1 MSEDA
6 KRVETQVA
14 VRWSIPT
21 MAALELSDVSKSF
34 AHGRKRTQ
42 ILRDISLSVADGEF
56 ISLVGRS
63 GCGKTTLL
71 RIFGGFVRPDA
82 GTVLADSAPV
92 SGPGSDRGMLFQHPM
107 LFPWLTVLD
116 NALFGPRAAGTM
128 TTETRARALE
138 LLQIVGLAGYEL
150 HYPKQLSGGMMHR
163 AAFARA
169 MMTEPK
175 ILLMDEPFGALDAL
189 TRAGM
194 QQFLLDLWERRR
206 FTVVL
211 VTHDVEEAVLLSDRV
226 AVMAANPGEVVETIA
241 IPLPR
246 PRNYE
251 MSETVE
257 FVDLKRRVRRAVER
271 ARGGAAAVGMRANMS
286 AV

>member
-1 MSEDA
+1 
-6 KRVETQVA
+6 
-14 VRWSIPT
+14 
-21 MAALELSDVSKSF
+21 MAALELSNISKSF
-34 AHGRKRTQ
+34 VHGRSRTQ
-42 ILRDISLSVADGEF
+42 ILRNISLSVADGEF

-71 RIFGGFVRPDA
+71 RIFGGFVRPDT
-82 GTVLADSAPV
+82 GSVLADSVPV
-92 SGPGSDRGMLFQHPM
+92 SRPGSDRGMLFQHPM

-116 NALFGPRAAGTM
+116 NALFGPRATGRLTA
-128 TTETRARALE
+128 ETRDRAVE
-138 LLQIVGLAGYEL
+138 LLQIVGLAGFER

-169 MMTEPK
+169 MMSEPGV
-175 ILLMDEPFGALDAL
+175 LLMDEPFGALDAL

-194 QQFLLDLWERRR
+194 QQFLLELWERRR

-226 AVMAANPGEVVETIA
+226 AVMSSNPGEFVEMIE

-246 PRNYE
+246 PRRYE
-251 MSETVE
+251 TSETVE
-257 FVDLKRRVRRAVER
+257 FVDLKRRVRRAVEQ
-271 ARGGAAAVGMRANMS
+271 ARGGAAAVGLS
-286 AV
+286 ATESAL

>member
-1 MSEDA
+1 
-6 KRVETQVA
+6 
-14 VRWSIPT
+14 
-21 MAALELSDVSKSF
+21 MAALELANISKSF
-34 AHGRKRTQ
+34 VHGRSTMPT
-42 ILRDISLSVADGEF
+42 LRDINLRVEDGEF

-71 RIFGGFVRPDA
+71 RIFGGFVRPDSGA
-82 GTVLADSAPV
+82 VLVASSPV
-92 SGPGSDRGMLFQHPM
+92 SGPGSDRGMLFQQPM

-116 NALFGPRAAGTM
+116 NALFGPRAAGSLTP
-128 TTETRARALE
+128 ETRDRALE
-138 LLQIVGLAGYEL
+138 ILQIVGLAGFEL

-169 MMTEPK
+169 MMTEPR

-194 QQFLLDLWERRR
+194 QQFLLDLWERQR

-226 AVMAANPGEVVETIA
+226 AVMAANPGEIVETIA

-246 PRNYE
+246 PRTYE
-251 MSETVE
+251 MSETIE
-257 FVDLKRRVRRAVER
+257 FVDLKRRVRRAVEQ
-271 ARGGAAAVGMRANMS
+271 ARVGTGAVGLRGNAS
-286 AV
+286 AA